1 MPGTLPRAADT
12 DPPRLERMSDL
23 PADLPRL
30 HVLRTWHAMW
40 LTRIDEAIA
49 VAEQREAEA
58 RRGAEVR
65 PPPPAYVVQLGI
77 GTGPPVAIH
86 VGGCPV
92 AGSRVRPL
100 DADQARRALVDVEA
114 CSMCRPDTELGV
126 LG

>member
-1 MPGTLPRAADT
+1 
-12 DPPRLERMSDL
+12 MSDL

-49 VAEQREAEA
+49 AAEQREAEV

-65 PPPPAYVVQLGI
+65 PDPPAYLFHPATAPGRPAAVPAAAG
-77 GTGPPVAIH
+77 
-86 VGGCPV
+86 PV

-100 DADQARRALVDVEA
+100 DAEQARPALVDAEGARCAAGHGPRGAVGQRA
-114 CSMCRPDTELGV
+114 FLQRG
-126 LG
+126 

>member
-1 MPGTLPRAADT
+1 
-12 DPPRLERMSDL
+12 MSDL

-49 VAEQREAEA
+49 AAERREAEV

-65 PPPPAYVVQLGI
+65 PDPPAYVVQLGI
-77 GTGPPVAIH
+77 GTGPPVAVH
-86 VGGCPV
+86 AGDCPV

-100 DADQARRALVDVEA
+100 DAEQARRALVDVEA
-114 CSMCRPDTELGV
+114 CSMCRPDTDLGV

>member
-1 MPGTLPRAADT
+1 
-12 DPPRLERMSDL
+12 MSDL

-40 LTRIDEAIA
+40 LARIDKAIA
-49 VAEQREAEA
+49 TAEQREAET

-77 GTGPPVAIH
+77 GTGPPAAVHI
-86 VGGCPV
+86 GGCPV

-100 DADQARRALVDVEA
+100 DTEQARQALVDVEA
-114 CSMCRPDTELGV
+114 CSMCRPDTDLG
-126 LG
+126 LL